1 MGVIPNTAQGGMFKV
16 QKDSNYHGP
25 WAGGKTQN
33 GVTSISHGGYPSWTS
48 FRVSAMK

>member
-16 QKDSNYHGP
+16 QKDNYHGP
-25 WAGGKTQN
+25 YAAGTQN
-33 GVTSISHGGYPSWTS
+33 GVTSKSCGKSNYTS